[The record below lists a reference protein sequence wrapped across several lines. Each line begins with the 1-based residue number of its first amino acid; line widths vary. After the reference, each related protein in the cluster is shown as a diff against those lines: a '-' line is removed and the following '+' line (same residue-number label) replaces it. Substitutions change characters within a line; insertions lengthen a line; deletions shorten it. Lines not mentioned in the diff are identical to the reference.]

1 MRAILIILGLALLV
15 GGLWV
20 VFGHGSYT
28 QTDTLLQIGSAKFTA
43 TRDKAIPAW
52 MGISG
57 IAVGALL
64 ALGGLFSKR

>member
-1 MRAILIILGLALLV
+1 MRAILIILGLVLLV

-28 QTDTLLQIGSAKFTA
+28 QTDTLLQVGSAKLTA
-43 TRDKAIPAW
+43 KHDKAIPEW

-57 IAVGALL
+57 IVVGTLL
-64 ALGGLFSKR
+64 AIGGLFSKR